1 MKKVT
6 LNRAQG
12 CLLGLA
18 IGDAVGTT
26 VEFSPRGSFEPVIDL
41 VGGGPFQLAAGQWT
55 DDTSMALCLAA
66 SLAELQTFD
75 ANDQMRRYVRWYRD
89 GYYSSTGRCFDIGIT
104 TQKALAGFEK
114 SGDPFSG
121 SSDIHSAGNGCLMRL
136 APVPIFFADDIEKA
150 MDFSA
155 ESSKVT
161 HKAAECIDASR
172 LFGGML
178 VKALNGISKEAIL
191 LNNDLEKISSTS
203 IQEIGKGSY
212 LSKSD
217 LEIKGSGYV
226 VKSLE
231 AALWCFYQSN
241 SYKEAVLLATN
252 LGDDADTTAAIC
264 GQIAGAYYGREGI
277 PTAWQEKVY
286 MRDEILGLVNSLHH
300 HTIHQAR

>member
-1 MKKVT
+1 MVT
-6 LNRAQG
+6 LNRAEG

-26 VEFSPRGSFEPVIDL
+26 VEFSPRGSFEPVTDL
-41 VGGGPFQLAAGQWT
+41 VGGGPFHLAAGQWT

-75 ANDQMRRYVRWYRD
+75 ANDQMLRYVRWYRE
-89 GYYSSTGRCFDIGIT
+89 GYYSSTGRCFDIGTT
-104 TQKALAGFEK
+104 TQNALVDFEK

-121 SSDIHSAGNGCLMRL
+121 SSDLHSAGNGCLMRL
-136 APVPIFFADDIEKA
+136 APVPIFYADDIEKA

-161 HKAAECIDASR
+161 HNTAECIDASR

-178 VKALNGISKEAIL
+178 VKALNGSSKESIL

-212 LSKSD
+212 LSKTD

-231 AALWCFYQSN
+231 AALWCFHQSN

-277 PTAWQEKVY
+277 PEFWQEKVY
-286 MRDEILGLVNSLHH
+286 MRDEILGLANSLLK
-300 HTIHQAR
+300 HTIYKAS